1 MAMSVWRRRRPSGV
15 TIPLLERSV
24 PPEIHYLCKTLEP
37 LAARVRALR
46 CTALHTEDI
55 CCNLGYGT
63 TGRVPVHGARWW
75 SAQIPNSAAAMPP
88 RLRSATRQ
96 RLQLLLG
103 DDLMVLFAAACA
115 GRSRRLH
122 TLSARFA
129 MVSALM
135 MAVAEAL
142 PKTTKIILEVRH
154 GCRDRPSRLS
164 S

>member
-1 MAMSVWRRRRPSGV
+1 MAALQ
-15 TIPLLERSV
+15 T
-24 PPEIHYLCKTLEP
+24 EIEQLKEEGARLHVHIATLEEN
-37 LAARVRALR
+37 ARLR
-46 CTALHTEDI
+46 EQVASIQMLPVHTEDI
-55 CCNLGYGT
+55 CCILGYGT

-75 SAQIPNSAAAMPP
+75 RAQIPNNTAAMPP
-88 RLRSATRQ
+88 RSRSATRQ

-122 TLSARFA
+122 TLSVRFA
-129 MVSALM
+129 VVSALM

-142 PKTTKIILEVRH
+142 LKTSKIILEVRH